1 METTIGSH
9 GGLVL
14 PDIMTGT
21 RSDKPG
27 IWAELKR
34 RNVPHVATVYAMS
47 AWIAIQVAVAVG
59 PYLGFPAWA
68 VTAVIVLCLVG
79 FPIALIIAWVYEW
92 GPGGMVKTDDADEA
106 TAHAP
111 RAKRS
116 HGGWITIVVLAVLLV
131 GQYFYFKHWR
141 AEAAPVMAQ
150 QSQQLDR
157 SVAVLPF
164 VNMSSDAD
172 QEYFSDG
179 LTEDIITQL
188 AKIKALHV
196 ISRTS
201 CMKYK
206 GDTLSIKEIGAQLNV
221 GVILEG
227 SVQKAGDQLR
237 ITAQLIEVATDAHLW
252 AESYDR
258 PVADLFAIQR
268 EIASTIAGMLQRTL
282 SPEEVNG
289 LAEVPTKN
297 VEAYQAYLKGRYL
310 AHQPHYD
317 GDVTLR
323 AITDLEQAIHLDSTF
338 ALAYA
343 ELARNHARLYYLRT
357 DQSEQ
362 RRAWA
367 TAAAEKALALAPDQP
382 EVHLAIGDYYNW
394 AFRDKVTAMDH
405 WSIAEKGLPNNTE
418 LMMARAMV
426 LLAEGRMEESIEV
439 LEKATRLSPKDV
451 SAFSDLAWAYM
462 WAHRFPESIA
472 AADRAIELAPD
483 QNWPYLYRAISYFA
497 WKGPRPEG
505 RAALASVDHD
515 YGWYSWG
522 MYNLEVAEGNWDAAF
537 ELVAALPDGW
547 SILKMEVAPKE
558 LFEAFMHQYLGDA
571 ALASTKYKAAVSAL
585 EKELA
590 KHPDDARYHSALGMA
605 LAGTGEKERAVRMG
619 VKATELLSYAKD
631 AGYGINPIYDLAVT
645 YTLIGDFDKAFEQ
658 LEFNLS
664 HPGYLTITWVEN
676 DIRYA
681 PLRKDPRYAALLKKY
696 ALKEVA

>member
-1 METTIGSH
+1 MSEPNS
-9 GGLVL
+9 
-14 PDIMTGT
+14 P
-21 RSDKPG
+21 KPG
-27 IWAELKR
+27 TWAELKR

-92 GPGGMVKTDDADEA
+92 GPGGMVKTEDADDA
-106 TAHAP
+106 TAGVTQT
-111 RAKRS
+111 KRS

-131 GQYFYFKHWR
+131 GQYFYFQHWR
-141 AEAAPVMAQ
+141 TEAAPVMAQ
-150 QSQQLDR
+150 QNQQLDR

-164 VNMSSDAD
+164 VNMSSDPE

-188 AKIKALHV
+188 AKIKTLHV

-201 CMKYK
+201 SMKYK
-206 GDTLSIKEIGAQLNV
+206 GDTLTIKEIGAQLNV

-268 EIASTIAGMLQRTL
+268 EIATTIAGMLQRTL
-282 SPEEVNG
+282 SPEEVIG

-317 GDVTLR
+317 GDVALR
-323 AITDLEQAIHLDSTF
+323 AITDLENAIQLDSTF

-343 ELARNHARLYYLRT
+343 ELARNHARVYYLRT
-357 DQSEQ
+357 DQSDQ
-362 RRAWA
+362 RRALA
-367 TAAAEKALALAPDQP
+367 TAAANKALALAPDRP

-394 AFRDKVTAMDH
+394 AFRDKVKAMEH
-405 WSIAEKGLPNNTE
+405 WSIAEKGLPNNAE
-418 LMMARAMV
+418 LLMARAMV
-426 LLAEGRMEESIEV
+426 RLAEGRMEESIEG

-472 AADRAIELAPD
+472 AADRAIALAPD
-483 QNWPYLYRAISYFA
+483 QNWPYLYRAIGYYA

-505 RAALASVDHD
+505 RAALASVDHS
-515 YGWYSWG
+515 YSWYFWG
-522 MYNLEVAEGNWDAAF
+522 MYNLEVAEGNFDAAF
-537 ELVAALPDGW
+537 ALVAALPDGW
-547 SILKMEVAPKE
+547 AILKTEVAPKE
-558 LFEAFMHQYLGDA
+558 LYEGFLHQYLGDA
-571 ALASTKYKAAVSAL
+571 ALAKTKFKAAVSAL
-585 EKELA
+585 EKELVA
-590 KHPDDARYHSALGMA
+590 HPEDARYYSALGLA
-605 LAGTGEKERAVRMG
+605 LAGAGEKERAVRMS
-619 VKATELLSYAKD
+619 VKATEILPYAKD
-631 AGYGINPIYDLAVT
+631 AGYGVNPIYDLAVT
-645 YTLIGDFDKAFEQ
+645 YTLVGDFDKAFEQ

-664 HPGYLTITWVEN
+664 HPGNFTAVWMEG

-681 PLRKDPRYAALLKKY
+681 PLRKDPRYAALVKKF
-696 ALKEVA
+696 AWKEAV